1 MGLFDWPITPPP
13 PPKKIAS
20 YEPSLNINIE
30 YLKPY
35 SSLDSAIHENK
46 P

>member
-1 MGLFDWPITPPP
+1 MGLYDWPIHPL
-13 PPKKIAS
+13 PKKIAS
-20 YEPSLNINIE
+20 YEPALNIYIE

-35 SSLDSAIHENK
+35 SSLDRAIHENK